1 MTNID
6 GAVVLV
12 TGANGGLGQ
21 EFVRQLR
28 ERGAA
33 RVYAAARSPRT
44 WDDGDVV
51 PIRLDVTDAVSVHEA
66 AVTAADVTVVI
77 NNAGV
82 LRSGSL
88 VDGDLDDVRE
98 QMETNFFGP
107 LQVTRAFA
115 PALRRSHGAV
125 VNVASAL
132 SWFAIGNGYSA
143 SKAALWSSTDSLR
156 LEFAADGV
164 QVLGAYLAF
173 TDTPM
178 TPGDMPKNDPADV
191 VAAVLDGLEAGAHEV
206 LADDLTRAARAG
218 LAAPVHERYDALHE
232 THVR

>member
-1 MTNID
+1 MTEIT
-6 GAVVLV
+6 GAVVVV

-21 EFVRQLR
+21 EFVRQLLD
-28 ERGAA
+28 RGAA
-33 RVYAAARSPRT
+33 TVYAAARTPRAQV
-44 WDDGDVV
+44 DDRVV
-51 PIRLDVTDAVSVHEA
+51 PMRLDVTDPASVRA
-66 AVTAADVTVVI
+66 AADAAPDATIVV

-88 VDGDLDDVRE
+88 VDGDIAAVRE

-107 LQVTRAFA
+107 VQVTRAFT
-115 PALRRSHGAV
+115 PALRRAHGAV

-132 SWFAIGNGYSA
+132 SWLAIGNGYSA
-143 SKAALWSSTDSLR
+143 SKAALWSATDSMR
-156 LEFAADGV
+156 LDLAPDDV

-191 VAAVLDGLEAGAHEV
+191 VAAILDGVEAGAHEV
-206 LADDLTRAARAG
+206 LADDLTRAARSS
-218 LAAPVHERYDALHE
+218 LAAPVHERYDAL
-232 THVR
+232 R

>member
-1 MTNID
+1 MTEIT
-6 GAVVLV
+6 GAVVVV

-21 EFVRQLR
+21 EFVRQLLD
-28 ERGAA
+28 RGAA
-33 RVYAAARSPRT
+33 TVYAAARTPRAQV
-44 WDDGDVV
+44 DDRVV
-51 PIRLDVTDAVSVHEA
+51 PMRLDVTDPASVRA
-66 AVTAADVTVVI
+66 AADAVPDATIVV

-88 VDGDLDDVRE
+88 VDGDIAAVRE

-107 LQVTRAFA
+107 VQVTRAFA
-115 PALRRSHGAV
+115 PALRRAHGAV

-132 SWFAIGNGYSA
+132 SWIAIGNGYSA
-143 SKAALWSSTDSLR
+143 SKAALWSATDSMR
-156 LEFAADGV
+156 LDLAPDDV

-191 VAAVLDGLEAGAHEV
+191 VAAILDGVEAGAHEV
-206 LADDLTRAARAG
+206 LADDLTRAARSS
-218 LAAPVHERYDALHE
+218 LAAPVHERYDAL
-232 THVR
+232 R

>member
-1 MTNID
+1 MTEIA
-6 GAVVLV
+6 GAVVVV

-21 EFVRQLR
+21 EFVRQLLD
-28 ERGAA
+28 RGAA
-33 RVYAAARSPRT
+33 TVYAAARTPRAQV
-44 WDDGDVV
+44 GDRVV
-51 PIRLDVTDAVSVHEA
+51 PMRLDVTDPASVRA
-66 AVTAADVTVVI
+66 AADAVPDATIVV

-88 VDGDLDDVRE
+88 VDGDIAAVRE

-107 LQVTRAFA
+107 VQVTRAFA
-115 PALRRSHGAV
+115 PALRRAHGAV

-132 SWFAIGNGYSA
+132 SWLAIGNGYSA
-143 SKAALWSSTDSLR
+143 SKAALWSATDSMR
-156 LEFAADGV
+156 LDLAPDDV

-191 VAAVLDGLEAGAHEV
+191 VAAILDGVEAGAHEV
-206 LADDLTRAARAG
+206 LADDLTRAARSS
-218 LAAPVHERYDALHE
+218 LAAPVHERYDAL
-232 THVR
+232 R

>member
-1 MTNID
+1 MTEIT
-6 GAVVLV
+6 GAVVVV

-21 EFVRQLR
+21 EFVRQLLD
-28 ERGAA
+28 RGAA
-33 RVYAAARSPRT
+33 TVYAAARTPRAQV
-44 WDDGDVV
+44 GDRVV
-51 PIRLDVTDAVSVHEA
+51 PMRLDVTDPASVRA
-66 AVTAADVTVVI
+66 AADAVPDATIVV

-88 VDGDLDDVRE
+88 VDGDIATVRE

-107 LQVTRAFA
+107 VQVTRAFA
-115 PALRRSHGAV
+115 PALRRAHGAV

-132 SWFAIGNGYSA
+132 SWLAIGNGYSA
-143 SKAALWSSTDSLR
+143 SKAALWSATDSMR
-156 LEFAADGV
+156 LDLAPDDV

-191 VAAVLDGLEAGAHEV
+191 VAAILDGVEAGAHEV
-206 LADDLTRAARAG
+206 LADDLTRAARSS
-218 LAAPVHERYDALHE
+218 LAAPVHERYDAL
-232 THVR
+232 R

>member
-1 MTNID
+1 MTEIA
-6 GAVVLV
+6 GAVVVV

-21 EFVRQLR
+21 EFVRQLLD
-28 ERGAA
+28 RGAA
-33 RVYAAARSPRT
+33 TVYAAARTPRAQV
-44 WDDGDVV
+44 DDRVV
-51 PIRLDVTDAVSVHEA
+51 PMRLDVTDPASVRA
-66 AVTAADVTVVI
+66 AADAVPDATIVV

-88 VDGDLDDVRE
+88 VDGDIAAVRE

-107 LQVTRAFA
+107 VQVTRAFA
-115 PALRRSHGAV
+115 PALRRAHGAV

-132 SWFAIGNGYSA
+132 SWLAIGNGYSA
-143 SKAALWSSTDSLR
+143 SKAALWSATDSMR
-156 LEFAADGV
+156 LDLAPDDV

-191 VAAVLDGLEAGAHEV
+191 VAAILDGVEAGAHEV
-206 LADDLTRAARAG
+206 LADDLTRAARSS
-218 LAAPVHERYDALHE
+218 LAAPVHERYDAL
-232 THVR
+232 R

>member
-1 MTNID
+1 MTEIT
-6 GAVVLV
+6 GAVVVV

-21 EFVRQLR
+21 EFVRQLLD
-28 ERGAA
+28 RGAA
-33 RVYAAARSPRT
+33 TVYAAARTPRAQV
-44 WDDGDVV
+44 GDRVV
-51 PIRLDVTDAVSVHEA
+51 PMRLDVTDPASVRA
-66 AVTAADVTVVI
+66 AADAAPDATIVV

-88 VDGDLDDVRE
+88 VDGDIAAVRE

-107 LQVTRAFA
+107 VQVTRAFA
-115 PALRRSHGAV
+115 PALRRAHGAV

-132 SWFAIGNGYSA
+132 SWLAIGNGYSA
-143 SKAALWSSTDSLR
+143 SKAALWSATDSMR
-156 LEFAADGV
+156 LDLAPDDV

-191 VAAVLDGLEAGAHEV
+191 VAAILDGVEAGAHEV
-206 LADDLTRAARAG
+206 LADDLTRAARSS
-218 LAAPVHERYDALHE
+218 LAAPVHERYDAL
-232 THVR
+232 R

>member
-1 MTNID
+1 MTEIT
-6 GAVVLV
+6 GAVVVV

-21 EFVRQLR
+21 EFVRQLLD
-28 ERGAA
+28 RGAA
-33 RVYAAARSPRT
+33 TVYAAARTPRAQV
-44 WDDGDVV
+44 DDRVV
-51 PIRLDVTDAVSVHEA
+51 PMRLDVTDPASVRA
-66 AVTAADVTVVI
+66 AADAAPDATIVV

-88 VDGDLDDVRE
+88 VDGDIAAVRE

-107 LQVTRAFA
+107 VQVTRAFA
-115 PALRRSHGAV
+115 PALRRAHGAV

-132 SWFAIGNGYSA
+132 SWLAIGNGYSA
-143 SKAALWSSTDSLR
+143 SKAALWSATDSMR
-156 LEFAADGV
+156 LDLAPDDV

-191 VAAVLDGLEAGAHEV
+191 VAAILDGVEAGAHEV
-206 LADDLTRAARAG
+206 LADDLTRAARSS
-218 LAAPVHERYDALHE
+218 LAAPVHERYDAL
-232 THVR
+232 R

>member
-1 MTNID
+1 MTEIA
-6 GAVVLV
+6 GAVVVV

-21 EFVRQLR
+21 ELVRQLLD
-28 ERGAA
+28 RGAA
-33 RVYAAARSPRT
+33 TVYAAARTPRAQV
-44 WDDGDVV
+44 DDRVV
-51 PIRLDVTDAVSVHEA
+51 PMRLDVTDPASVRA
-66 AVTAADVTVVI
+66 AADAAPDATIVV

-88 VDGDLDDVRE
+88 VDGDIAAVRE

-107 LQVTRAFA
+107 VQVTRAFA
-115 PALRRSHGAV
+115 PALRRAHGAV

-132 SWFAIGNGYSA
+132 SWLAIGNGYSA
-143 SKAALWSSTDSLR
+143 SKAALWSATDSMR
-156 LEFAADGV
+156 LDLAPDDV

-191 VAAVLDGLEAGAHEV
+191 VAAILDGVEAGAHEV
-206 LADDLTRAARAG
+206 LADDLTRAARSS
-218 LAAPVHERYDALHE
+218 LAAPVHERYDAL
-232 THVR
+232 R